1 VVAANPKEDSFLD
14 WEPDML
20 GPSTSEIIGLL
31 LAAVFVVIMVI
42 DWASGAH
49 AADASG
55 CSAATERGAMAEYDT
70 LAGMLGIPANAPIRT
85 LEKKQ
90 YVAAVCL
97 HEELRN

>member
-1 VVAANPKEDSFLD
+1 
-14 WEPDML
+14 MR

-31 LAAVFVVIMVI
+31 LAAAIVIVAVVSY
-42 DWASGAH
+42 ALRAH
-49 AADASG
+49 AADVAQ
-55 CSAATERGAMAEYDT
+55 CSAATERGAMEEYDT

-97 HEELRN
+97 HEELRR